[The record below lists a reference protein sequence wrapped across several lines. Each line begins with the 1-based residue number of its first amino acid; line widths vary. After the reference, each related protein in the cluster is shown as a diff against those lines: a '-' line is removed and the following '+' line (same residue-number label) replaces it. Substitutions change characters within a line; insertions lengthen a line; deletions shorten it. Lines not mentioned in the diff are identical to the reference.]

1 MSFVAGP
8 LRKVVPFPAG
18 RGSSLPASLRCPDV
32 HSRKRMSFDFDCL
45 FPVFHATCHTRR
57 NLWLSNVTNVG
68 TDRGFRQQQRR
79 RRHDRS
85 LVSWD
90 WPTRCLVAHFGRR
103 VQLVAD
109 FTQQLSEIH
118 DRHSEELQVLVEG
131 FRKRNAEIRKERT
144 PYQSTLFSVWEL
156 LLQEVEAESHSHGEV
171 ARFLSRNMGNG
182 LLEKTFHRKI
192 QSRKAFLHRE
202 SVEAILNK
210 ANEALETVRYT
221 FFLFPPTDCEA
232 RGIENKKL
240 QSKAGKR
247 LRGRISRR
255 GDARL

>member
-1 MSFVAGP
+1 
-8 LRKVVPFPAG
+8 
-18 RGSSLPASLRCPDV
+18 
-32 HSRKRMSFDFDCL
+32 MSFDFDCL

-57 NLWLSNVTNVG
+57 NLWPSNVTNIG
-68 TDRGFRQQQRR
+68 TDRESRHQHERR
-79 RRHDRS
+79 RRS
-85 LVSWD
+85 LLCWD
-90 WPTRCLVAHFGRR
+90 WPTRGLVRHYGHR

-144 PYQSTLFSVWEL
+144 PYQSSLFSVWEL

-210 ANEALETVRYT
+210 ANEALETVRS
-221 FFLFPPTDCEA
+221 LFSLSSH
-232 RGIENKKL
+232 KL
-240 QSKAGKR
+240 
-247 LRGRISRR
+247 RR
-255 GDARL
+255 TNH